1 MGHRHGYLASEVNIG
16 AENGSQQ
23 TLGIVS
29 MNQLP
34 LSYSHLSAEDSI
46 EELHLTNRSFNA
58 LTRAGIRTV
67 GEVSRL
73 VDSGGLRTLSGLGR
87 KSTLEL
93 EIESKVAEA
102 NNFDSARTEPKI
114 DSAPNQVYA
123 NLSSETP
130 IKKLNLSRRAF
141 NALRRIPIQTVGEVR
156 QLVESGE
163 LRTIRGLGIKCI
175 LEITESLGQTKIHDV
190 SEVEAPTYI
199 TPDRNATSFS
209 QEDPIENLDLS
220 VRSYNALTRAGV
232 QTVGKVRQLVDSG
245 KLGTVPALGRQSI
258 SEIKDE
264 LARAKIADDLGIGRH
279 NDTVLNQNYILLS
292 RKDPIEALNLTANS
306 FSALVQADIRTVE
319 DLLQFVEFGNLQTLR
334 ELGIQCILEIANILP
349 LMKIQDNPEVASWT
363 PSDVW
368 RWLVSKILRDSEVE
382 NIARR
387 DEIPKRVVEW
397 QLQLVNKQLSRGL
410 LHKDAEIAGKS
421 IREWGEATETTESNQ
436 AYRVLSTI
444 LSGSIN
450 ICEEIEHFLSYF
462 PGQNCMTI
470 LLFRYG
476 PEPKTLRQ
484 TGVELGVSRERVRQ
498 LENEIKN
505 KTISISNLKSKP
517 ALLRMQSALLIAR
530 DFGLDITYENWTQ
543 RIRSSGLV
551 GDWTIQDYAGID
563 PVEAIIAVGN
573 LLHTCKLSWLQM
585 PKNLQY
591 AIELA
596 ASGTPNIRAKIPH
609 ARDTLPEKVRR
620 LINRHAKFS
629 GGVYDRWLS
638 QEIGME
644 LEEVRDILHG
654 LGYQVVAEGWFVP
667 NSSRVSYHEVF
678 HRCMRKMLQFCARL
692 NIDDVCAGIRHGV
705 SRSGFSEPTYLTSK
719 EITQVRSMFP
729 VPPPDVMVEI
739 LQIYRYQRQDEWY
752 YWDGEIDEKLSAGE
766 TIIMNCLK
774 VIGPVLHYSELA
786 LAFTESDLSIPTLNA
801 TLDGSP
807 LFDKVNAGL
816 YKLRGGEATLQ
827 DIERA
832 KAAAGPQ
839 SLRPEIGY
847 DARGNIIASLTL
859 RTVALASGTIF
870 CEQFPNLS
878 GKWPCYVNG
887 KEAGELIATENEFRH
902 LRESFELLGCKP
914 GNRLKFIINMW
925 NRTVEIE
932 LTGENAQV

>member
-1 MGHRHGYLASEVNIG
+1 MGRRHGCLASDVNIDVQ
-16 AENGSQQ
+16 NVSQQ
-23 TLGIVS
+23 TLGIVA

-67 GEVSRL
+67 GELSRL
-73 VDSGGLRTLSGLGR
+73 VDSGRLRTISGLGR
-87 KSTLEL
+87 KSSS
-93 EIESKVAEA
+93 EIEGKVCEA
-102 NNFDSARTEPKI
+102 NDLDGAGGKPKI
-114 DSAPNQVYA
+114 DSVPGQVYT
-123 NLSSETP
+123 NLSPEAP
-130 IKKLNLSRRAF
+130 IKKLNLSRRSF
-141 NALRRIPIQTVGEVR
+141 NALRRVRIRTVEEVR
-156 QLVESGE
+156 KLVASGK
-163 LRTIRGLGIKCI
+163 LRTIRGLGIKSM
-175 LEITESLGQTKIHDV
+175 LEITESLGHAKAQDLA
-190 SEVEAPTYI
+190 EVNTPTFR
-199 TPDRNATSFS
+199 TPVRNAASLS
-209 QEDPIENLDLS
+209 REDSIEKLDLS
-220 VRSYNALTRAGV
+220 VRSYNALTRTGV
-232 QTVGKVRQLVDSG
+232 QSIGEVLQLSDTG
-245 KLGTVPALGRQSI
+245 KLRTIRGLGKLSI
-258 SEIKDE
+258 SEIKRK
-264 LARAKIADDLGIGRH
+264 LAQMKSLEGVWIEADTDLS
-279 NDTVLNQNYILLS
+279 QNYIILS
-292 RKDPIEALNLTANS
+292 RKDLIEVLNLTAHS
-306 FSALVQADIRTVE
+306 YSALARSGIRTIE
-319 DLLQFVEFGNLQTLR
+319 NLLQFVEFGDLQTVR

-382 NIARR
+382 SIARR

-397 QLQLVNKQLSRGL
+397 QLQFVSKQLSRGL
-410 LHKDAEIAGKS
+410 LHEDAEIAGKS
-421 IREWGEATETTESNQ
+421 IREWITAIEMTESNS
-436 AYRVLSTI
+436 AYEVMSTI
-444 LSGSIN
+444 LSDSIN
-450 ICEEIEHFLSYF
+450 MCEEIEHFLSYL

-470 LLFRYG
+470 LLFRHC
-476 PEPKTLRQ
+476 PKPKTLEQ
-484 TGVELGVSRERVRQ
+484 TGVDLGITRERVRQ
-498 LENEIKN
+498 LENDVKN
-505 KTISISNLKSKP
+505 KVRSINSLKSRP
-517 ALLRMQSALLIAR
+517 SLLRMQSALLIAR
-530 DFGLDITYENWTQ
+530 DLGLDITYENWTQ
-543 RIRSSGLV
+543 QIRSSGLV
-551 GDWTIQDYAGID
+551 GDWTIQDYAGTD
-563 PVEAIIAVGN
+563 PVEAVIAVGN
-573 LLHTCKLSWLQM
+573 LLHTCKSWLQM

-596 ASGTPNIRAKIPH
+596 ASGTPNVRAKIPH
-609 ARDTLPEKVRR
+609 ARDTVPKKVRR

-629 GGVYDRWLS
+629 GSVYDRWLS
-638 QEIGME
+638 QEIGMG

-827 DIERA
+827 NIERA

-870 CEQFPNLS
+870 CEQLPNLS

-914 GNRLKFIINMW
+914 GNRLKFIFNMW